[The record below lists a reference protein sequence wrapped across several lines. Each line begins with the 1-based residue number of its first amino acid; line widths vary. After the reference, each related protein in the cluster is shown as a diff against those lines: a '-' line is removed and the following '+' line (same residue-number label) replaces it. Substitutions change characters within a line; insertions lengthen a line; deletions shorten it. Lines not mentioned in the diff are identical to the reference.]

1 MAVPAV
7 TLSTNPKH
15 PHIVLAAGLYKNNA
29 DLIEAVHRI
38 GYLTDKQLVLD
49 MTFGR
54 GTFWKRYRPAR
65 LITNSLG
72 SQATSLRS
80 DMTRT
85 PFPARCFDVVVCDP
99 PYKLNGTPDKDVD
112 ERYGVD
118 VVRTRDDRHALMYA
132 AMTEACRLVVPGGL
146 ILYKCQQ
153 QVNSGRVWWQPRMMA
168 EHAERYGCRH
178 RDSFLLIGS
187 RAQPGDDDPDK
198 EQDHARQNYSTL
210 LVIER
215 PHPPRRRRRTEQ
227 ESLL

>member
-72 SQATSLRS
+72 AQATSLRS
-80 DMTRT
+80 NMTRM
-85 PFPARCFDVVVCDP
+85 PFADGTFDVVVCDP

-118 VVRTRDDRHALMYA
+118 VVTRRDDRHALMYD
-132 AMTEACRLVVPGGL
+132 AMDEACRLVKPGGRV
-146 ILYKCQQ
+146 LYKCQQ
-153 QVNSGRVWWQPRMMA
+153 QVNSGKVWWQPRMMA
-168 EHAERYGCRH
+168 EAAEWHGLRH
-178 RDSFLLIGS
+178 RDSFLLLGH
-187 RAQPGDDDPDK
+187 RAQPGDEDPNK

-210 LVIER
+210 LVLDR
-215 PHPPRRRRRTEQ
+215 P
-227 ESLL
+227 